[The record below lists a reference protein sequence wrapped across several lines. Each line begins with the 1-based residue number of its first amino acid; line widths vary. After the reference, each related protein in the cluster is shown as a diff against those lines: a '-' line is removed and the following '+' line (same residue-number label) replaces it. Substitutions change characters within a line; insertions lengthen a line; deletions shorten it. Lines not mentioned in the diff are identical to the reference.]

1 MKKTLTEELVR
12 IHSLTYGKNIT
23 EADGFLD
30 RLLKRIGV
38 KKEDDPKKAD
48 FVSDDVQA
56 FFDVLKDAADR
67 GGISQQNK
75 GSMTF
80 QKDIESIQIGLTLLG
95 YSLPKHGIDGLFG
108 PETAEAIN
116 QFTKDK
122 LKDEK
127 QLSEASLTSPVGET
141 SINSPYGPR
150 WGRIH
155 HGVDLRA
162 SSGTPIMSPLDG
174 EVIDAEIRQDA
185 CGGTLFIKHA
195 DGYKTRYCH
204 CKQINVNKG
213 DIVKKGDVVA
223 LSGGGKGDTGR
234 GRSDGAH
241 LHFEVYKNGSTV
253 DPMNHL
259 GSEVGEF
266 VAGAG
271 AGAAASTKATP
282 EMLNKLI
289 ELLKQRE
296 VSSEDLKKLIDPL
309 VSSSNISLS
318 GNWVDITKQLL
329 RKYETFTD
337 TASWDE
343 NAYRGGYGSSKKLVN
358 GKLEDV
364 TADTTWTKQEAE
376 DTLDYEL
383 KNTFGPIIAKQLGSS
398 NWNKLNDKQKASLV
412 SLGYN
417 VGPYYINART
427 YGTNIKKSI
436 ENDDMIAA
444 ASFISSGPTTGAS
457 SGKKYS
463 SLERRRKYESE
474 VFLS

>member
-1 MKKTLTEELVR
+1 MKKTLTEELER

-195 DGYKTRYCH
+195 DGYETRYCH

-223 LSGGGKGDTGR
+223 LSGGGKGDNGR

-318 GNWVDITKQLL
+318 GNWVDMTKQLL